1 MLAVTVLMLLC
12 FVIVS
17 WGGSLV
23 VRGAAALSERAA
35 ARVPFLRAR
44 VYSLIPA
51 RRALVGV
58 VGGALAVPV
67 GLWVGWFGLKVW
79 AELSRF
85 GGFDLFQGGDAPH
98 PLRLVGWGLL
108 VLVPACVWVALVFD
122 PAKGRKRCGECWY
135 SLEGIGVPATCPE
148 CGTVAATERA
158 MLRTRRSTIPL
169 YFAAVIVLLAV
180 GLDRGGVAM
189 KSGWMA
195 AVPTTVMIPLRN
207 LLPDSMIRGTG
218 GWGYQEGSLLSR
230 GDRMWGWQQRWLL
243 SAARSD
249 VNSAKSV
256 TDVNRAVLLLSS
268 VGSGVDAGHQ
278 VTAAD
283 EANAKAMRARLLR
296 MGFDAYAKGNAGG
309 SAAEKSAALN
319 MMMQLFYQPGD
330 DSPLLDEYL
339 DEAEVMLRSGTQME
353 SWVGAMFLRA
363 CASDP
368 RALALVEEVL
378 EDPALTQVPTGLPLS
393 NGTLFSGRSGR
404 EMILQVAVGW
414 PFAEQVGTGMGWS
427 SLGRSTIEL
436 PERVAFQD
444 RLFRSQF
451 ENGNATMRRQYL
463 AFAGRS
469 VMGNMERLLDALPRM
484 NDGELEVFLSAVISQ
499 SYFYAAEPNGE
510 DQPEEV
516 ALKKRVRE
524 EAWRGYVERPAVRQ
538 RLGESFSTYGRDLA
552 ADVGLLK
559 RFPKV
564 LEAVREELTSG
575 DSARME
581 SGAKVIAMLF
591 FVMDDGFAEWRGVL
605 QKIVD
610 ENPNAGSWRVAVD
623 SAITMARE
631 LEERKRNEKE
641 KVGDGVKQNGPEGVV
656 EVRTV
661 EPK

>member
-1 MLAVTVLMLLC
+1 MLLC

-79 AELSRF
+79 AELSQF
-85 GGFDLFQGGDAPH
+85 GGFDLFQGGDTPH

-122 PAKGRKRCGECWY
+122 PAKGRKRCGACWY

-180 GLDRGGVAM
+180 GFDRGGVAM
-189 KSGWMA
+189 KSGWMT

-230 GDRMWGWQQRWLL
+230 GDRMWEWQKRWLL
-243 SAARSD
+243 SGARGD

-256 TDVNRAVLLLSS
+256 TEVNRAVLLISS
-268 VGSGVDAGHQ
+268 IGSGFDGGSQ
-278 VTAAD
+278 GTAQDVAS
-283 EANAKAMRARLLR
+283 AKAMRERLLK
-296 MGFDAYAKGNAGG
+296 MGFEAYAKGNAGG

-319 MMMQLFYQPGD
+319 MMMQLFYQASD
-330 DSPLLDEYL
+330 DSALLDEYL
-339 DEAEVMLRSGTQME
+339 DEAEVMLRSGSQME

-363 CASDP
+363 CARDP
-368 RALALVEEVL
+368 RALALVEKVL
-378 EDPALTQVPTGLPLS
+378 EDPALTQVPAGMPLS

-404 EMILQVAVGW
+404 EMILQVAVTW
-414 PFAEQVGTGMGWS
+414 PFAEQVGTAMGWGS
-427 SLGRSTIEL
+427 IDQAAIGL
-436 PERVAFQD
+436 PERVAYQD
-444 RLFRSQF
+444 RLYRSQF

-463 AFAGRS
+463 GLAGRS
-469 VMGNMERLLDALPRM
+469 VTGKTERLLDAIPQM
-484 NDGELEVFLSAVISQ
+484 TDGEVEVFLTAAISQ
-499 SYFYAAEPNGE
+499 NYYYAPEPNE
-510 DQPEEV
+510 DDQPEVV
-516 ALKKRVRE
+516 ALRKRVRE
-524 EAWRGYVERPAVRQ
+524 AAWRAYVERPTVRGK
-538 RLGESFSTYGRDLA
+538 LGEAISTYGRNLA
-552 ADVGLLK
+552 VDVGLLK
-559 RFPKV
+559 SSPEV
-564 LEAVREELTSG
+564 LDAVRQELTSG
-575 DSARME
+575 DSARVE
-581 SGAKVIAMLF
+581 PAAKVIAMLF
-591 FVMDDGFAEWRGVL
+591 FVMDDGIAEWRGVL

-610 ENPNAGSWRVAVD
+610 DNPRAGAWRVAVD

-641 KVGDGVKQNGPEGVV
+641 KVGESGKQNGPEGVV

-661 EPK
+661 GPK